1 MHGVGHRRTLQFAR
15 ILANHLVAQSSCTLN
30 DAIEAVKI
38 SREGR
43 QATLR
48 LLGTK
53 HHDYTNAEETA
64 QNSCTNLVSTL
75 DRLEISP
82 EELRARGA
90 RAKAWDALVTE
101 NAALRLEVESLRR
114 ENSSLR
120 TTRLACVT
128 PSPER
133 PADSESDLD

>member
-1 MHGVGHRRTLQFAR
+1 M
-15 ILANHLVAQSSCTLN
+15 
-30 DAIEAVKI
+30 AVSGLTR
-38 SREGR
+38 SR
-43 QATLR
+43 A
-48 LLGTK
+48 
-53 HHDYTNAEETA
+53 AFFSA
-64 QNSCTNLVSTL
+64 L
-75 DRLEISP
+75 DRLKISP

-90 RAKAWDALVTE
+90 RAKAARAWDALVAE

-128 PSPER
+128 PSPGR

>member
-1 MHGVGHRRTLQFAR
+1 M
-15 ILANHLVAQSSCTLN
+15 
-30 DAIEAVKI
+30 KI

-48 LLGTK
+48 LLGTQ
-53 HHDYTNAEETA
+53 HGDYISAEEAA
-64 QNSCTNLVSTL
+64 QNSCANLVSTL

-128 PSPER
+128 PSPGR
-133 PADSESDLD
+133 PADSESDDLD

>member
-1 MHGVGHRRTLQFAR
+1 MLKKITGFSLYLFFTFA
-15 ILANHLVAQSSCTLN
+15 N
-30 DAIEAVKI
+30 AIEAVKI

-48 LLGTK
+48 LLGTQ
-53 HHDYTNAEETA
+53 HADYINAEEA
-64 QNSCTNLVSTL
+64 ARNSCANLVSTL
-75 DRLEISP
+75 TRLDMSP
-82 EELRARGA
+82 EELRARSA
-90 RAKAWDALVTE
+90 RAKAARAWDALVAE
-101 NAALRLEVESLRR
+101 NASLRREVESLRR

-128 PSPER
+128 PSPGR